1 MQSPRLTP
9 DNRGNV
15 PGVEGGEAGL
25 EPLGVRALDGL
36 RESGHN
42 AGQSP
47 VLGLQLLIHVL
58 QGLNLF

>member
-1 MQSPRLTP
+1 M
-9 DNRGNV
+9 